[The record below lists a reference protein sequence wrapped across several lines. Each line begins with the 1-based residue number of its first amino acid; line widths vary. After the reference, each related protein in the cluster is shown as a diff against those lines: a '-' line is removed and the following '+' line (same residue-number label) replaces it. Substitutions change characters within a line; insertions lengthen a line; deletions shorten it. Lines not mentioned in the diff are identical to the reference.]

1 MNRYGHPHYVQK
13 PLYASTCPSRAIAFS
28 VRRGLAALLYLYLP
42 SRQTPTVSHR
52 LPSYCIGMTTAAL
65 QFHQQEAFESA
76 AELRRLQGKLERAQS
91 EVRQHC
97 GTVIAARESEAPLR
111 ALI

>member
-1 MNRYGHPHYVQK
+1 
-13 PLYASTCPSRAIAFS
+13 
-28 VRRGLAALLYLYLP
+28 
-42 SRQTPTVSHR
+42 
-52 LPSYCIGMTTAAL
+52 MTTAAL

-97 GTVIAARESEAPLR
+97 GTVIAARESEAPVR
-111 ALI
+111 ALIYNSAFNFTKKSVYIGYGSAFVHQLSEMAILWYSCAVTGFGKK